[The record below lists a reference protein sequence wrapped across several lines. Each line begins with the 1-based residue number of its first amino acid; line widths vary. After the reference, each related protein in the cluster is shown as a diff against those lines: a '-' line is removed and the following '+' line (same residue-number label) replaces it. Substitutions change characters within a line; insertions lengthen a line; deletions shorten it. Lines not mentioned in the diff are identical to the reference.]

1 MKALWMVLGAFFFS
15 TMAVCIKIASAWFN
29 TSEIVFWRGIIGTVL
44 MGLLAHYRG
53 IGLASHYPGMHLW
66 RSLAGVASLWA
77 WFFAIAYLPVA
88 TAMTLNYMSGI
99 WIAALVIG
107 GGLLAWKPEHGPLF
121 LRQQGPLALAVLAG
135 FGGVILVLQ
144 PAMATEQSLGALL
157 GLMSGLTAA
166 LAYMQVGAMTRLGEP
181 ETRIVFYFGLGSTV
195 AGVIGMAIQGVSD
208 WNWQHAAW
216 LFPIGLLA
224 ALGQLCMTYAYSS
237 GATLVVACLQ
247 YFGIVFG
254 AIFSLILF
262 GDAIPAAGWVG
273 MGLILVSG
281 VAATVLRGRRTPSAP
296 AKEI

>member
-281 VAATVLRGRRTPSAP
+281 VAATVLRGRQTPSAP